1 MPQLQVFLSD
11 ENEISQDLTEDRITV
26 GRLADN
32 TLRIEDASIS
42 SHHAELI
49 LDGSKYQLQDLG
61 STNGTFVN
69 ETQITTDHVMLNHG
83 DQVRFGRI
91 VAIYMEADDSNL
103 SHPLPEASGLAV
115 QAAQQS
121 ARPANFISSSPVPRG
136 RKKKDVMGAALYALF
151 GLAALACA
159 AALYFTFV
167 LEGPA

>member
-11 ENEISQDLTEDRITV
+11 ENEISQDLTEERITV

-42 SHHAELI
+42 SHHAELV
-49 LDGSKYQLQDLG
+49 LDGSRYQLHDLG

-69 ETQITTDHVMLNHG
+69 EEQVTDQVMLNHG

-91 VAIYMEADDSNL
+91 VAIYMAEDDSNL

-115 QAAQQS
+115 QAAQKS
-121 ARPANFISSSPVPRG
+121 ARPVNFVSSSPVPRG
-136 RKKKDVMGAALYALF
+136 KKKKDVMGAALYALF
-151 GLAALACA
+151 GLAILACGA
-159 AALYFTFV
+159 AVYFTFV
-167 LEGPA
+167 LEG